1 MQDLNRVSIIG
12 RLTRDPELRSLPS
25 GQSVCELRLAFSSS
39 RKTDHGW
46 EDESNFINVTVFG
59 AQGESAASHLAKGRQ
74 VAVDGR
80 LRWREWE
87 KDGAK
92 REQVSISAQSVQ
104 FLGEGRSERSSQ
116 AESRED
122 EIPF

>member
-25 GQSVCELRLAFSSS
+25 GQSVCELRLAFSTS
-39 RKTDHGW
+39 RKTDSGW
-46 EDESNFINVTVFG
+46 EDESNFINVVVFG
-59 AQGESAASHLAKGRQ
+59 AQGEAAASHLAKGRQ

-104 FLGEGRSERSSQ
+104 FLAEGRQERQS
-116 AESRED
+116 ESRED